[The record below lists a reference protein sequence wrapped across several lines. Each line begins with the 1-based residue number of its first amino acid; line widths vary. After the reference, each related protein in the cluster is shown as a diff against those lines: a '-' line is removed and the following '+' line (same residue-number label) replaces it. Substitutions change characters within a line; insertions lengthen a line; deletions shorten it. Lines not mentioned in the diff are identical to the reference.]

1 MLTRLVLM
9 CAYLTFG
16 WLPALSQDASIRVRG
31 RIEKIEAD
39 TYIIASRDTKLLRVK
54 LTSTATIVAIVK
66 ADILDIKP
74 GDFVGVAA
82 LPQPEGTLRALEVH
96 IFPEAMRGT
105 GEGHRA
111 WDLQPNSTM
120 TNASVDQA
128 TVVANGSQLRLKYKD
143 GEKTVEVRSA
153 TPVVRYAPSDKAELK
168 PGASVFIGAAK
179 QLPDGSLEAS
189 RVSVGRDIDPP
200 M

>member
-1 MLTRLVLM
+1 MQTRLVLLF
-9 CAYLTFG
+9 ALATFG
-16 WLPALSQDASIRVRG
+16 WLPALSQEASVRVRG
-31 RIEKIEAD
+31 RIEKVEAD
-39 TYIIASRDTKLLRVK
+39 IYVISSRDAKLLRVK
-54 LTSTATIVAIVK
+54 LAPTATVVAIVK

-74 GDFVGVAA
+74 GEFVGVAA

-120 TNASVDQA
+120 TNANVEQA
-128 TVVANGSQLRLKYKD
+128 TVMANGSELRLKYKD

-153 TPVVRYAPSDKAELK
+153 TPVVRYAPADESELK

-179 QLPDGSLEAS
+179 PMPDGSLEAA